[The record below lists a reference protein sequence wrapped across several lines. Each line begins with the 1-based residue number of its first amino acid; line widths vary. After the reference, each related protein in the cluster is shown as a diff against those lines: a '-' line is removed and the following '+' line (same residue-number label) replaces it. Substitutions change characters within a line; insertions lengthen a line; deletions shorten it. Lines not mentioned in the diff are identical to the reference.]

1 MKDYLFA
8 YGTLAAENAPP
19 KIAGTVKKL
28 KCIGEGF
35 IFGRLYNLGEYPAAV
50 LGTSP
55 RSKIFGKIYE
65 LPDDPRLLDRLDA
78 YEEFDSEH
86 PGKSL
91 FVRRQASINRSN
103 KQKVKGWVYDYNG
116 DVSSLPRIRNG
127 RKSKM
132 ASWIR

>member
-55 RSKIFGKIYE
+55 RSK
-65 LPDDPRLLDRLDA
+65 
-78 YEEFDSEH
+78 
-86 PGKSL
+86 SL
-91 FVRRQASINRSN
+91 ERSMN
-103 KQKVKGWVYDYNG
+103 FPMIQGY
-116 DVSSLPRIRNG
+116 
-127 RKSKM
+127 
-132 ASWIR
+132 WID